1 MVAEFKT
8 TVWIFLIGN
17 LSSVIKKL
25 VTSCEQ
31 AGSYIPP
38 STHISIF
45 HLYQHVEVGRAISV
59 IYQSF
64 HISGTIDSS
73 SSCHNHLNGWQ
84 NVNRFNDLHQ
94 SRGRSM
100 QHKWLWAG
108 LVFSRSFS
116 LNNTLTSNEKSPVEL
131 SDINSN
137 TKVWWLYKN
146 KRRPSENLQE
156 VLKTWKG
163 RNPAKRGTSVN
174 TFGPERSPAPSRQ
187 PSPCR

>member
-1 MVAEFKT
+1 M
-8 TVWIFLIGN
+8 
-17 LSSVIKKL
+17 IKKL
-25 VTSCEQ
+25 DTSCEQ

-45 HLYQHVEVGRAISV
+45 HLYQHVEDGRAISV

-64 HISGTIDSS
+64 HISSTIDSS

-84 NVNRFNDLHQ
+84 NVNRFNDHHQ
-94 SRGRSM
+94 SGGRSM

-146 KRRPSENLQE
+146 KWRLTGGAENLKRE
-156 VLKTWKG
+156 EPLKA
-163 RNPAKRGTSVN
+163 RN
-174 TFGPERSPAPSRQ
+174 FGEYIRSWTESCSFSSTQ
-187 PSPCR
+187 PM